1 MGGCRRCFNKWSPL
15 NPYIHKTDQTLVFN
29 QSYAVYFA
37 EIIRDVLINQ
47 RNFLLKNSIYLLC
60 EKVEYKLNSLPYPG
74 KIIDRSRVVYIFAFK
89 RELISARTLRPS
101 PCRHGRPR
109 VPRQNSFYRYDLRTK
124 KKSPIWFVLAIPE

>member
-109 VPRQNSFYRYDLRTK
+109 EASQPVCQRLRAVFSEEFLTVA
-124 KKSPIWFVLAIPE
+124 SRA